1 MKALVLSG
9 SGGIRLRP
17 LAFTTAK
24 QLISVANK
32 PILGYAL
39 DHSAQTCIKE
49 VGIIMPPETE
59 QDVKN
64 YVKDDIAWH
73 KLNLPASVHL
83 DLHRI

>member
-1 MKALVLSG
+1 
-9 SGGIRLRP
+9 
-17 LAFTTAK
+17 
-24 QLISVANK
+24 VANK

-59 QDVKN
+59 KDIKN

-73 KLNLPASVHL
+73 KLNLQHQST
-83 DLHRI
+83 